1 MVRVTPAAIPAA
13 ACRCQLSG
21 LSRTMSAVRPKL
33 PKIIQGGMGAGVS
46 NWRLAKAVS
55 AAGQLGVVA
64 GTALDS
70 ILSRRLQKGDVGGH
84 MRRALRAFP
93 IPDVAD
99 RILKRFFVPG
109 GKPKKARFLP
119 NWKPTAHLSRNLEDL
134 LVASSF
140 VEVHLAKESHEYPV
154 GINFLEKIQTPTLP
168 ALYGALLAGVDY
180 VLMGAGIPRAIP
192 GVLDGLAE
200 GSEVELR
207 IDIKGRD
214 ADRVLHSRFDP
225 TTYCGGELPP
235 VKRPA
240 FVAIVSSHVLAAVLA
255 RSSGSRVDG
264 FVVEGPTAGGHNAP
278 PRGKAPVGPDGQPSY
293 GEKDEPDIE
302 AIRELGLP
310 FWLAGSYAEP
320 ERVADALEQGAA
332 GVQVGTAFAYC
343 EESGLDEKVKRR
355 VLKLSRRGRVRTF
368 TDPVASPTGFPF
380 KVVQLRNT
388 LSEALAYTK
397 RPRTCDLGY
406 LRSAFCRAN
415 GLIGWRCPAEPVED
429 YVAKGGSKEDT
440 IGRKCLCNALTA
452 NIGLAQIRGGKRE
465 KPLVT
470 SGDDVARI
478 ARFLAPGKHSYKAI
492 DVIRYLLPAG

>member
-1 MVRVTPAAIPAA
+1 
-13 ACRCQLSG
+13 
-21 LSRTMSAVRPKL
+21 MSAVRPKL